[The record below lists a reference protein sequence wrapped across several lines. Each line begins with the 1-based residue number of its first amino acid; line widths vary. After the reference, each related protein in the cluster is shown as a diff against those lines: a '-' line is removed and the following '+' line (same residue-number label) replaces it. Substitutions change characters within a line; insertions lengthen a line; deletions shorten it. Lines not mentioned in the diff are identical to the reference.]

1 MRRALALLLVGPA
14 VLVALRAQPSPG
26 DAAPD
31 RAPAPVAPAGTGDVT
46 RLTPAVRRS
55 VELAIAAARADGV
68 ELRVA
73 SGWRSAEHQRRLHA
87 EAVAKYGSAAAAR
100 RWVLPP
106 EESAHVRGEAVDVAP
121 PSGADWL
128 ARHGVRFGLCR
139 RYANEPWHFERLAGP
154 KGSVCPPMQPH
165 A

>member
-1 MRRALALLLVGPA
+1 MRATALLLVLPLAVVASRASQPDAGVPA
-14 VLVALRAQPSPG
+14 RP
-26 DAAPD
+26 
-31 RAPAPVAPAGTGDVT
+31 PAPVAPAGTGDVT

-55 VELAIAAARADGV
+55 VDLAIAAARADGV

-128 ARHGVRFGLCR
+128 ARHGVRYGLCR

-154 KGSVCPPMQPH
+154 KGSACPPLEPH